1 MGVVKNILAVIGLL
15 ALIAVLAAYLMF
27 TDIMGDFDPGAR
39 ELYGEFISKMIET
52 QDLAR
57 TMVWAVPVEEGVSA
71 ADVEDSL
78 KSLAVA
84 NNFLF
89 VGESP
94 FYKQAQAVTGKPF
107 RHIAFLTFCDVRVGI
122 AMADY
127 NDAYT
132 AFMPCTISVVEDKEG
147 KLWLYALNM
156 DFLIRGARELPPD
169 IKEQALKVRQ
179 IIRDMMEG
187 AAKGEF

>member
-1 MGVVKNILAVIGLL
+1 MAVVRNILAVIGLL
-15 ALIAVLAAYLMF
+15 ALIAAGAAYVMF

-39 ELYGEFISKMIET
+39 ELYGEFVTKMVET
-52 QDLAR
+52 KDLAS
-57 TMVWAVPVEEGVSA
+57 TMVWAVPVEEGVSVE
-71 ADVEDSL
+71 DVQDSL
-78 KSLAVA
+78 KSLAVT

-94 FYKQAQAVTGKPF
+94 FYKQAQAVTGEPY
-107 RHIAFLTFCDVRVGI
+107 RHVTFLSFCDVRVGM

-132 AFMPCTISVVEDKEG
+132 AFMPCNISVVEDQQG

-169 IKEQALKVRQ
+169 LKEQALKVRQ

-187 AAKGEF
+187 AARGEF

>member
-1 MGVVKNILAVIGLL
+1 
-15 ALIAVLAAYLMF
+15 MF